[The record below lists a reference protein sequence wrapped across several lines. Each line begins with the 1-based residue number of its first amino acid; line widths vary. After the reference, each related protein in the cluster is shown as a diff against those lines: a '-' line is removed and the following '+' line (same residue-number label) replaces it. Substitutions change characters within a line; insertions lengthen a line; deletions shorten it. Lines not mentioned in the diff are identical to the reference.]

1 MAEIQTI
8 DVKRDNV
15 FVNLKIS
22 KVEYE
27 TLSNHTSDLI
37 LVPTSRTFM
46 SYLLTTGKLGNSNR
60 VMLPKK
66 ILEKFDIRILEKKVP
81 ARMFRIDDNTYLLI
95 KIRKSAFGI
104 PVFKDGEAK
113 E

>member
-22 KVEYE
+22 KLEYE
-27 TLSNHTSDLI
+27 TLSNHTSNL
-37 LVPTSRTFM
+37 LLLPTSHNFM

-66 ILEKFDIRILEKKVP
+66 ILEKFDIRILDKKVP
-81 ARMFRIDDNTYLLI
+81 ARMFSINDDTYLLI
-95 KIRKSAFGI
+95 KIKKSAFGI